1 MTGMAVTT
9 FVLAGLLLLMAC
21 VKADRV
27 RAWRTAR
34 NPSAPDVSNASFV
47 VVRLLLVAMAAGG
60 IVTGFQGLKAQDD
73 IGWSDDELTSAVEGA
88 TASLNGSSAH
98 GGPLDGPDTP
108 EDFDGAYGIKVRQE
122 IVEHGSGDAPQ
133 FGVSAEVT
141 GEATADHARYAVS
154 ADGASAWFCMD
165 VTRAH
170 TGWAETVAPGGL
182 GESSKVRL
190 PEFTYQVTSRAGEC

>member
-1 MTGMAVTT
+1 MRQGGPRPR
-9 FVLAGLLLLMAC
+9 LAYRPQPLGPRRLE
-21 VKADRV
+21 
-27 RAWRTAR
+27 
-34 NPSAPDVSNASFV
+34 
-47 VVRLLLVAMAAGG
+47 RLLRRGTAPAGRDGRRG

-170 TGWAETVAPGGL
+170 TGWARPWPRADWASPRRCASR
-182 GESSKVRL
+182 SSR
-190 PEFTYQVTSRAGEC
+190 TR